1 MSAVLSALPDLPKLV
16 EPITVNGKRLRVAP
30 RVNLGYITPNNLGT
44 VKKLHNVLFPI
55 SFSSQFYDDLLDQS
69 QHPED
74 YNKLVFYQ
82 DLPVGVIVCRLEE
95 EGGEVPKTLSEAA
108 GKGKAVEGQKEA
120 KADEE
125 KTYRL
130 YVMTLGVLAPYRNQ
144 GLGSKLIHHVLTTAA
159 ESLAQPH
166 PSPSSVTPPSKP
178 SAPAAPA
185 AKGKKA
191 APPPPQANG
200 KKEADKKDEKAEE
213 KEPPK
218 PRVSSVYL
226 HVHVANEEGRQ
237 FWEKWGFEVKTAW
250 SNLYEQGK
258 AVMTKLQPTITLLL
272 AYASYAAAR
281 PVDYLPANTVARYR
295 KPILGVASALT
306 IGIVGFT
313 GVAIMPLNRRMQKM
327 EREASVA
334 STAQADSLIGQW
346 VRLHAV
352 RIALGTT
359 AFALAV
365 SELALA

>member
-55 SFSSQFYDDLLDQS
+55 SYSSHFYDDLLDQS

-74 YNKLVFYQ
+74 YNKIVFYQ

-120 KADEE
+120 KTDET

-130 YVMTLGVLAPYRNQ
+130 YVMTLGVLAPYRHQ

-159 ESLAQPH
+159 ESLSQPL
-166 PSPSSVTPPSKP
+166 PSTSSAAIPSKP
-178 SAPAAPA
+178 SAPAPSA

-200 KKEADKKDEKAEE
+200 KKEAEKKDEKAEE

-226 HVHVANEEGRQ
+226 HVHVANEEGRK
-237 FWEKWGFEVKTAW
+237 FWEKWGFEVKETV
-250 SNLYEQGK
+250 K
-258 AVMTKLQPTITLLL
+258 
-272 AYASYAAAR
+272 
-281 PVDYLPANTVARYR
+281 DYYR
-295 KPILGVASALT
+295 KIEPRDAWLL
-306 IGIVGFT
+306 
-313 GVAIMPLNRRMQKM
+313 
-327 EREASVA
+327 ERK
-334 STAQADSLIGQW
+334 
-346 VRLHAV
+346 
-352 RIALGTT
+352 IAP
-359 AFALAV
+359 
-365 SELALA
+365 SSS

>member
-55 SFSSQFYDDLLDQS
+55 SYSSHFYDDLLDQS

-95 EGGEVPKTLSEAA
+95 EGVEVPKTLSEAA

-120 KADEE
+120 KTDEA

-159 ESLAQPH
+159 ESLAQPLS
-166 PSPSSVTPPSKP
+166 SPSSPAASSKP
-178 SAPAAPA
+178 SAPAPPA

-191 APPPPQANG
+191 APSRPQANG
-200 KKEADKKDEKAEE
+200 KKVADKKDEKAEE

-226 HVHVANEEGRQ
+226 HVHVANEEGRK
-237 FWEKWGFEVKTAW
+237 FWEKWGFEVKETV
-250 SNLYEQGK
+250 K
-258 AVMTKLQPTITLLL
+258 
-272 AYASYAAAR
+272 
-281 PVDYLPANTVARYR
+281 DYYR
-295 KPILGVASALT
+295 KIEPRDAWLL
-306 IGIVGFT
+306 
-313 GVAIMPLNRRMQKM
+313 
-327 EREASVA
+327 ERK
-334 STAQADSLIGQW
+334 
-346 VRLHAV
+346 
-352 RIALGTT
+352 IAPT
-359 AFALAV
+359 
-365 SELALA
+365 SS